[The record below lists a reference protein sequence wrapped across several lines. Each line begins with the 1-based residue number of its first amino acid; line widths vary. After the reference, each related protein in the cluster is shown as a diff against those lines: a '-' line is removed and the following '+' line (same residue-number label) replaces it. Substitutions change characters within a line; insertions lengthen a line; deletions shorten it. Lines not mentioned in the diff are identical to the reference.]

1 MLNIWKKIFN
11 TGVVTEK
18 DPFIAPSE
26 KRRGKL
32 IVDPEKCQSCNICVS
47 ICPVNAIDLIKM
59 NNEAKLTFDYAKCMY
74 CSLCVESC
82 PDGAITH
89 TLQMKESVKHS
100 SNLKESFYVKLK
112 NSKQKEG
119 V

>member
-1 MLNIWKKIFN
+1 MLSIWRKIFKS
-11 TGVVTEK
+11 GVVTQK

-32 IVDPEKCQSCNICVS
+32 IVDPEKCQQCDTCISV
-47 ICPVNAIDLIKM
+47 CPVNAIGLLTE
-59 NNEAKLTFDYAKCMY
+59 NNETKLVFDYAKCMY
-74 CSLCVESC
+74 CGLCVESC

-89 TLQMKESVKHS
+89 SLNMKESVRDSHD
-100 SNLKESFYVKLK
+100 LLESFHIKK
-112 NSKQKEG
+112 RKSNQKEG